1 MQKQSRITFVR
12 MAALLALATVLIAAA
27 DRAAYAQNTVGTITE
42 VSGTANVLRGGSNLA
57 AAKQMPIQ
65 LHDRITTQPGSS
77 VTIGLIDNGS
87 LQLGQNGILTID
99 ESMMVNGVGAPR
111 QVGLLGGQLHALI
124 NGAMRGNSTT
134 FEVHT
139 PNAIGAVRGT
149 DFNISYEGPH

>member
-1 MQKQSRITFVR
+1 MQKQSRLAFVR
-12 MAALLALATVLIAAA
+12 LAALSALATVLMAAA
-27 DRAAYAQNTVGTITE
+27 EPVAYAQNTIGTITE
-42 VSGTANVLRGGSNLA
+42 VSGTANILRGGANLA
-57 AAKQMPIQ
+57 AAKQMPIL
-65 LHDRITTQPGSS
+65 LHDRLTTQPGSS

-99 ESMMVNGVGAPR
+99 DSMLVNGVGAPR